1 MPFSHTKINFFLL
14 FFCSRLG
21 PKFLLKI
28 SLQNGGTHPVVQV
41 NIFIS
46 EGFFD
51 LLFPFCSLLPILLLY
66 CHLWHFLI
74 ILSKFKLFRRI
85 ISCISCFNMI
95 LQVIIFL
102 FYFSV
107 VSLCITYFSFI
118 LYFSFFIFFIL
129 FYLFFYFMFFI

>member
-1 MPFSHTKINFFLL
+1 MPFSHTKIDFFL
-14 FFCSRLG
+14 FFLCSRLG

-46 EGFFD
+46 KGFFD
-51 LLFPFCSLLPILLLY
+51 LIFPFCSLLPILLRH

-102 FYFSV
+102 FYFYV
-107 VSLCITYFSFI
+107 VTLCIPYFSFI
-118 LYFSFFIFFIL
+118 SYFC
-129 FYLFFYFMFFI
+129 LFFCFTLF

>member
-1 MPFSHTKINFFLL
+1 MHFSHTKINFFLL
-14 FFCSRLG
+14 FCCSRLG

-46 EGFFD
+46 KGVFD
-51 LLFPFCSLLPILLLY
+51 LIFPFCSLLPISFLY

-85 ISCISCFNMI
+85 ISCISCFSMI

-102 FYFSV
+102 FYSYV

-118 LYFSFFIFFIL
+118 SYFSLFFFI
-129 FYLFFYFMFFI
+129 LFFYFMFFI